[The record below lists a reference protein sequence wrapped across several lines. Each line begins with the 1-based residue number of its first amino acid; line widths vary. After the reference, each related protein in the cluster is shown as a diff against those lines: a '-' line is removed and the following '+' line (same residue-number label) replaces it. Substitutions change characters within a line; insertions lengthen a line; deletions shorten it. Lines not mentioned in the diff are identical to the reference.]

1 MPGKKV
7 SKTETPV
14 VESTPVETTPTTV
27 VDSTPVAQKGGK
39 KAAKKAATVVEAP
52 SAPVV
57 EVASAPVA
65 QKGGKKAAKKAAPVV
80 EAAPA
85 PVAQK
90 GAKKVAQ
97 KGGEKVAQKGGEKVA
112 QKGGKKAEAKPK
124 KVVEKQVVENTENA
138 DGERKIRS
146 FKVKLPNKEDYE
158 GRFTGLT
165 PYQAANKALS
175 KYYRETENPSSEITF
190 SICEST
196 RKSKKGEYTYIGRR
210 QKLETPVS
218 YKIKGLNGEERE
230 IVKNYKN
237 SLTKVKKSENTVQTE
252 AATA

>member
-90 GAKKVAQ
+90 GAK
-97 KGGEKVAQKGGEKVA
+97 KVAQKGGEKVA